1 VFHFSRH
8 GCKIR
13 KKGEGSGFL
22 FSFAFRVSVLVKIT
36 FSTHLLSSP
45 FAIFRRKCPNMKFKD
60 NVVLITGATSGI
72 GEACAATFGAEGA
85 KLVITGRNALK
96 LEESASRLRAKQ
108 IPVLAILADAGS
120 EADNKRMT
128 EETLAHYGKIDIL
141 VNNAGISMRALF
153 QDLDLDVFRKVM
165 DTNFWGTV
173 YATKYCL
180 PAILA
185 SKGSIIGISSINGY
199 RGTPAR
205 TAYTASKYAM
215 NGFFESLRTEV
226 MKKGVHVLV
235 VAPGFTA
242 SNIRNTALTANGAS
256 QGESPRDESKMMT
269 SEEVAVHIL
278 RATRQRK
285 RDLVLT
291 TQGKLAVFLNKWIPG
306 ILDGVVYNQMAKEKD
321 SPFT

>member
-1 VFHFSRH
+1 MAVKLGKTQGFGLPSYLW
-8 GCKIR
+8 
-13 KKGEGSGFL
+13 KGL
-22 FSFAFRVSVLVKIT
+22 FSQYF
-36 FSTHLLSSP
+36 
-45 FAIFRRKCPNMKFKD
+45 PNPHCFYSFFYLYGQMSAMNYTNK
-60 NVVLITGATSGI
+60 VVVITGATSGI
-72 GEACAATFGAEGA
+72 GEACAAVFGAAGA
-85 KLVITGRNALK
+85 KLVITGRNAQK
-96 LEESASRLRAKQ
+96 LEATATKLQAMNLT
-108 IPVLAILADAGS
+108 VLPILADAGS
-120 EADNKRMT
+120 EADNKRMA
-128 EETLAHYGKIDIL
+128 EEALARFGRIDIL
-141 VNNAGISMRALF
+141 INNAGISLRALF
-153 QDLDLDVFRKVM
+153 QDLDLEVFRKVM

-180 PAILA
+180 PAILE

-242 SNIRNTALTANGAS
+242 SNIRNTALTADGSS

-269 SEEVAVHIL
+269 SEEVATKIL
-278 RATRQRK
+278 RATNSRK

-291 TQGKLAVFLNKWIPG
+291 AQGRLAVFLNKWIPG
-306 ILDGVVYNQMAKEKD
+306 ILDGIVYNQMAKEKD
-321 SPFT
+321 SPFQ